1 MSLFWLLGNGTF
13 FFLIIVIKQTL
24 EYKNL
29 KSFQIPNFEDF
40 LQWLCQTPK
49 TTSYRVN
56 HLQTTTENFV
66 KKVNYASE
74 SSQCTVTTDTALPE
88 VVLLS
93 ESKNPIATHDSTL
106 KEVIVDKSCGA
117 ALLRGAH
124 IYAPGVLA
132 MQSGTKQDEMV
143 NVFADLEGKC
153 KKGTTTEFASDQ
165 KTFIGIGRVKQQ
177 RYQLYGDGID
187 PKGIAVEMTS
197 TISGVPSIGDLSST
211 EALLQNLPSIVC
223 VRVLDPKP
231 DETILDMCSAPGNKT
246 THIAELMGN
255 QGIVIALDKTE
266 SKIQLVK
273 NKVRDYGF
281 DSIKA
286 YAFDSTK
293 SFDESLIGKSILKG
307 PPFGRS
313 TFDRIL
319 LDAPCSALGNRPVLV
334 DSLTPKML
342 SSYPV
347 VQKKLFSNAVQ
358 LLKVGGVLVFSTC
371 TIVENENEGIVSWA
385 LGKFPNLRL
394 VDATPF
400 YGGEGIEGC
409 DLSDEDRR
417 KVQRFGMINRVKDV
431 DSVGFFISKFIKV
444 E

>member
-1 MSLFWLLGNGTF
+1 MTSEKFTNKVNSAT
-13 FFLIIVIKQTL
+13 
-24 EYKNL
+24 
-29 KSFQIPNFEDF
+29 KSF
-40 LQWLCQTPK
+40 
-49 TTSYRVN
+49 
-56 HLQTTTENFV
+56 
-66 KKVNYASE
+66 
-74 SSQCTVTTDTALPE
+74 QCTVTTDPNLPE

-93 ESKNPIATHDSTL
+93 ESNHPSATNNSTL

-132 MQSGTKQDEMV
+132 MQSGTKQDEIV

-153 KKGTTTEFASDQ
+153 KKGTTTEYTSEQ

-177 RYQLYGDGID
+177 RYQLYGDNID
-187 PKGIAVEMTS
+187 PKGIAVEMMS
-197 TISGVPSIGDLSST
+197 TVSGVPSIGDLSST

-223 VRVLDPKP
+223 VRVLDPKHN
-231 DETILDMCSAPGNKT
+231 EMILDMCSAPGNKT
-246 THIAELMGN
+246 THIAELMVN
-255 QGIVIALDKTE
+255 RGIVIALDKTE

-286 YAFDSTK
+286 FAFDSTK
-293 SFDESLIGKSILKG
+293 SFDESLVGKSVLEG
-307 PPFGRS
+307 PPFGGN

-319 LDAPCSALGNRPVLV
+319 LDAPCSALGNRPVLA
-334 DSLTPKML
+334 DNLTPKML

-371 TIVENENEGIVSWA
+371 TIVEDENEGMVRWA
-385 LGKFPNLRL
+385 LDKFPNLRL
-394 VDATPF
+394 ADATPF

-409 DLSDEDRR
+409 DLSDDDRR
-417 KVQRFGMINRVKDV
+417 KVQRFGMKNRVKDV

-444 E
+444 K